1 MAGYSDVKST
11 FISDTVAADDNGY
24 SASAQVANNAALV
37 LGGALASGG
46 SVTNSSRRLT
56 EITSGGDDSGISF
69 TVVWTDVTGTAMT
82 ESITGADTG
91 AATGSKFFKTVTSI
105 TAVGDPAGT
114 VIAGTTASAADVV
127 FAGPTR
133 LKGANMVNDAA
144 AGTVEFVDTS
154 DGSAIGSA
162 SVLLKVGTVASAT
175 AIRDMTIPDE
185 GLRFKNGC
193 FVKFT
198 VGKCESITTFQ
209 A

>member
-1 MAGYSDVKST
+1 MSFKTDVKAI
-11 FISDTVAADDNGY
+11 FISDVVAADDNGY
-24 SASAQVANNAALV
+24 SASAQVANNAALT

-46 SVTNSSRRLT
+46 SVTNSSGRLT

-69 TVVWTDVTGTAMT
+69 TVAGTDVTGTAMT
-82 ESITGADTG
+82 ESITGADSG

-154 DGSAIGSA
+154 DAI
-162 SVLLKVGTVASAT
+162 
-175 AIRDMTIPDE
+175 
-185 GLRFKNGC
+185 LRFVLQKYPTRSIQKSIRPSLYTIWVSDRKNL
-193 FVKFT
+193 
-198 VGKCESITTFQ
+198 
-209 A
+209 

>member
-1 MAGYSDVKST
+1 MAGFSDVKST
-11 FISDTVAADDNGY
+11 FISDTIAADDNGY
-24 SASAQVANNAALV
+24 SASAGVANNAALV
-37 LGGALASGG
+37 IGGALADSG
-46 SVTNSSRRLT
+46 SVTNSSGRIT

-69 TVVWTDVTGTAMT
+69 TVVGTDVTGTAMT

-133 LKGANMVNDAA
+133 LKGANIVNDAA
-144 AGTVEFVDTS
+144 AGTVEFLNTS
-154 DGSAIGSA
+154 DASAISSGTSI
-162 SVLLKVGTVASAT
+162 LKVGTVASAT
-175 AIRDMTIPDE
+175 VIRDMTIPDE
-185 GLRFKNGC
+185 GLHFKDGC
-193 FVKFT
+193 FVKFEI
-198 VGKCESITTFQ
+198 GKCESITTFQ